1 MLVVRTIADLRE
13 ALRPARREEASIGF
27 VPTMGALHH
36 GHEALMERART
47 ECDVV
52 VLSIFVNPTQFNDPT
67 DLERYPRTEE
77 ADVAIAE
84 KNGVDFV
91 FMPSAEE
98 MYRPGSTIEVRLDGP
113 LVDSL
118 EGAHRGSDHFHGVT
132 TVVTKLFNIVQ
143 PEVAY
148 FGQKDAQQALVIRA
162 LVRELDMPVRIDV
175 VQTVREDD
183 GLAMSSRNIHVK
195 GRDRERALGLKAA
208 LDEAQSAYDGGER
221 DAAALTE
228 RAVAAMK
235 PFEVVPEYLA
245 IVDRVTL
252 QPVET
257 VEPGALVV
265 IAAPVGPV
273 RLIDNTVIK
282 DTAQLTRSA

>member
-1 MLVVRTIADLRE
+1 ME
-13 ALRPARREEASIGF
+13 KARA
-27 VPTMGALHH
+27 
-36 GHEALMERART
+36 

-67 DLERYPRTEE
+67 DLEKYPRTEE
-77 ADVAIAE
+77 ADLAIADR
-84 KNGVDFV
+84 NQVDIV
-91 FMPSAEE
+91 FAPNAEE

-113 LVDSL
+113 LVNTL

-132 TVVTKLFNIVQ
+132 TVVSKLFNIVQ
-143 PEVAY
+143 PDVAY
-148 FGQKDAQQALVIRA
+148 FGQKDAQQALVVRA

-195 GRDRERALGLKAA
+195 GRDRERALALKAA
-208 LDEAQSAYDGGER
+208 LEAAQAAYDAGET
-221 DAAALTE
+221 DPAAVTKQAI
-228 RAVAAMK
+228 AAMD
-235 PFEVVPEYLA
+235 PFEVTPEYLA

-252 QPVET
+252 QPVEA
-257 VEPGALVV
+257 VDAGALVV

-273 RLIDNTVIK
+273 RLIDNAVIQP
-282 DTAQLTRSA
+282 TGSA